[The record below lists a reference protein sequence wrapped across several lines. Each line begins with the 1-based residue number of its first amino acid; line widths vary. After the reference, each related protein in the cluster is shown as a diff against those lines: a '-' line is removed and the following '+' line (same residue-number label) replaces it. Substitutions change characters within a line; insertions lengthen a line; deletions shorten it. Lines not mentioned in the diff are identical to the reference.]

1 MLVCL
6 CQFNKIVATGN
17 LKSDVLSRA
26 ESGPAVLADAVRGQ
40 KTEEKRKVLNVSSN
54 RNIDEG
60 IACI

>member
-26 ESGPAVLADAVRGQ
+26 ESGAAVLADAVRGQ
-40 KTEEKRKVLNVSSN
+40 KTERKN
-54 RNIDEG
+54 G
-60 IACI
+60 KF